1 MNHMR
6 SLVERVFERL
16 LSESTRGD
24 SYGTCVYMKMLG
36 ERMRVAIAYDA
47 DKLADAL
54 SKKSGD
60 PTSHLKTTLV
70 DCILGTIMIR
80 ATSNQTGPCAG
91 AWEVTGSAGPK
102 YGKLVYAMG
111 YYMSPTGRLIPD
123 RFSLSQDAVLA
134 WSKVDKSSSIPLDDK
149 THPGPGREPFHD
161 LHHTEDPSDD
171 CLIYTTGVS
180 GDIAFRNIRGIRR
193 LDPRYVDAV
202 NRAYAMGT
210 MGYDIDG
217 MRAGHER
224 FVSEVLTS
232 ELGISSDKDV
242 NDLFDSA
249 GVLFF
254 DEYYK

>member
-1 MNHMR
+1 MR
-6 SLVERVFERL
+6 RLTERVFERL
-16 LSESTRGD
+16 LFESTRGD

-36 ERMRVAIAYDA
+36 PRMRVAIAYDA
-47 DKLADAL
+47 DKLADVL

-80 ATSNQTGPCAG
+80 ATPDQTGPCAG

-134 WSKVDKSSSIPLDDK
+134 WSKVGKSSSIPLDDK
-149 THPGPGREPFHD
+149 THPRPGREPFHD

-171 CLIYTTGVS
+171 CLIYTTGVP
-180 GDIAFRNIRGIRR
+180 GDVAFRNVRGVNR

-210 MGYDIDG
+210 MGYDIEG
-217 MRAGHER
+217 MRHAHEN
-224 FVSEVLTS
+224 FVSEYLAS
-232 ELGISSDKDV
+232 KLGIPTDGSL
-242 NDLFDSA
+242 NDIFDSA

-254 DEYYK
+254 DKHYE

>member
-1 MNHMR
+1 MR

-16 LSESTRGD
+16 LFESTRGD

-60 PTSHLKTTLV
+60 PTSHLK

-80 ATSNQTGPCAG
+80 AASNLTGPCAG

-111 YYMSPTGRLIPD
+111 YYMSPTGKLIPD
-123 RFSLSQDAVLA
+123 RFSLSRDAVLA

-149 THPGPGREPFHD
+149 THPRPGREPFHD

-171 CLIYTTGVS
+171 CLIYTTGGS
-180 GDIAFRNIRGIRR
+180 GDIASKNVRGVGR

-217 MRAGHER
+217 MHATHER

-242 NDLFDSA
+242 NDMFDSA

-254 DEYYK
+254 EKHYE